1 MTEKLDTIEQRVTQ
15 SCEDFVLPVSVMDPD
30 QRPGTVNTFL
40 HHKYYDDTVN
50 RATPS
55 DKIS

>member
-30 QRPGTVNTFL
+30 QRPGSVNSGTLPPPVYL
-40 HHKYYDDTVN
+40 HIS
-50 RATPS
+50 TPQ
-55 DKIS
+55 IL